1 MAKTAIGDLHARLTA
16 DVTQYDAEMKR
27 AAAATQRTA
36 QSING
41 ELDGLQKNIARKFT
55 LGDIGK
61 DLLKGLGLGSGFAV
75 AQTAVELMADKL
87 REQAEFEEAI
97 TAELQKQHDLRKQ
110 IIMLGRSPAEQ
121 RTLLEREMQRLQSTR
136 AGITDPARRTF
147 TPTQLPPGFAFMSE
161 AEKFAAMA
169 PKVADLTDKQRLE
182 VAKLDTAIE
191 ELTLKIKGLTEE
203 EAKNEKQEREATA
216 KSDYTRRVNAL
227 TAGLKKQEE
236 AFNDMLDA
244 ARKRNDEAE
253 RTRKENEAEA
263 KRLDA
268 IAEKYRRL
276 ADPMREYLERVKEIN
291 DAEANGRLTMDEA
304 AKARAI
310 TIDESPAGKAFALSQ
325 QRFASQVPQM
335 EEDTKALA
343 MAAQDMGFAFS
354 SAFENAVIAGEK
366 LSDVMRSLVQDILR
380 VFLRLAVTNPLIN
393 GIFGGI
399 SGFQALPTL
408 FGGARAEGGPVT
420 SGSSYLVGENGPEL
434 FQPRQSGVIVP
445 NHALSGGGVT
455 VNLTTNFESGVTRQE
470 VASMLPKMVEA
481 AKSAVADAVGRGG
494 GYRRAFA

>member
-41 ELDGLQKNIARKFT
+41 ELDSLQKTIARKFSM
-55 LGDIGK
+55 GDIAK
-61 DLLKGLGLGSGFAV
+61 DLLKGFGLGSGFAV
-75 AQTAVELMADKL
+75 AQTAVELISDRL
-87 REQAEFEEAI
+87 REQAETEEAI

-110 IIMLGRSPAEQ
+110 IIMLGRSPTEQ
-121 RTLLEREMQRLQSTR
+121 RLLLEKEMSRLVADR
-136 AGITDPARRTF
+136 AAFTDPKSRTV
-147 TPTQLPPGFAFMSE
+147 TPTQLPPGWAFMSQE
-161 AEKFAAMA
+161 ERRQKMQPF
-169 PKVADLTDKQRLE
+169 VADLTDKQRLA
-182 VAKLDTAIE
+182 VAELDTAIE
-191 ELTLKIKGLTEE
+191 QLTLKIKALTQE
-203 EAKNEKQEREATA
+203 EARNAEQAAKN
-216 KSDYTRRVNAL
+216 DYSRRVAAL
-227 TAGLKKQEE
+227 TAGLRKQEE
-236 AFNDMLDA
+236 AFNEMVAA
-244 ARKRNDEAE
+244 ARRSNDETE
-253 RTRKENEAEA
+253 RARKDNDAEA
-263 KRLDA
+263 KRLDS

-291 DAEANGRLTMDEA
+291 AAEAAGRLTADQA

-310 TIDESPAGKAFALSQ
+310 TIDESPAGKAFAFSQ
-325 QRFASQVPQM
+325 QRFAPVPAL
-335 EEDTKALA
+335 EEDTKVLA
-343 MAAQDMGFAFS
+343 MAAQDMGFAFA

-366 LSDVMRSLVQDILR
+366 LSDVMRSLAQDILR

-393 GIFGGI
+393 SIFGGV

-408 FGGARAEGGPVT
+408 FGGAKAEGGPVT
-420 SGSSYLVGENGPEL
+420 GGSTYLVGEKGPEL

-445 NHALSGGGVT
+445 NHALGGNGVT
-455 VNLTTNFESGVTRQE
+455 VNLTTNFANGVTRQE
-470 VASMLPKMVEA
+470 VAAMLPKMVEA